1 MIQRKHQS
9 NVNYSPV
16 TLILII
22 LSLTFH
28 TPAII
33 AQEQFVAP
41 PAKFVTRF
49 PFTVLT
55 GGIIIIE
62 ARLDNISDTLNFVLD
77 TGSGGISLDSS
88 TVNYY
93 SLPSTPSDR
102 TVKGIGGIRR
112 VNFVNNRT
120 LNLPGLA
127 VDHLNFHINDYEILT
142 SVYGIKI
149 DGIIGFSFLQRYI
162 VKINYDNHMIEV
174 WLPGQIKY
182 PKGGHLL
189 RPTINGIPVVEAK
202 IRDGS
207 SKPGKFYFDTGAGL
221 CFLISEDY
229 ERDSSILKKNKK
241 ITKTQVEGLGGKK
254 AMKLSTVSEVRIG
267 PYRFRKV
274 PAYIFDDEYK
284 ITSYP
289 YLGGLIGND
298 LLRRFNLIVNYSVN
312 EIHMHPN
319 GHFLDAFDYSYTG
332 LGIYTVDGQ
341 IRIEDVIEN
350 SPADKAGLK
359 SGDVL
364 FAVNNNV
371 GRNIQFYKNLLQ
383 NVGANLKLIVM
394 RNGMPVSA
402 TLKVKSIL

>member
-1 MIQRKHQS
+1 VIQKKHY
-9 NVNYSPV
+9 NILHEGLI
-16 TLILII
+16 TLSFII
-22 LSLTFH
+22 LSFAFY
-28 TPAII
+28 TPATI
-33 AQEQFVAP
+33 AQEQFITP

-62 ARLDNISDTLNFVLD
+62 AQLNDLSDTLNFVLD

-88 TVNYY
+88 TVNYFN
-93 SLPSTPSDR
+93 LPLTKSDR
-102 TVKGIGGIRR
+102 TVKGIGGIRK
-112 VNFVNNRT
+112 VSFVTNRT
-120 LNLPGLA
+120 LHLPGLA
-127 VDHLNFHINDYEILT
+127 VDHLNFHVNDYEILT
-142 SVYGIKI
+142 SVYGMKI
-149 DGIIGFSFLQRYI
+149 DGIIGYSFLQRYI
-162 VKINYDNHMIEV
+162 VKVNYDTHVIEV

-202 IRDGS
+202 IRDNATKS
-207 SKPGKFYFDTGAGL
+207 GKFYFDTGAGL
-221 CFLISEDY
+221 CFLMSEEY

-241 ITKTQVEGLGGKK
+241 IINTQVEGLGGKK
-254 AMKLSTVSEVRIG
+254 PMKISTVSEVKVG

-289 YLGGLIGND
+289 HLGGLIGND
-298 LLRRFNLIVNYSVN
+298 LLRRFNLIINYAVN
-312 EIHMHPN
+312 EIHMLPN
-319 GHFLDAFDYSYTG
+319 THYLDPFDYSYTG
-332 LGIYTVDGQ
+332 LGIYVVDGQ
-341 IRIEDVIEN
+341 IKIEDVIEG

-359 SGDVL
+359 PGDVL

-383 NVGANLKLIVM
+383 NTGANLKVIVM
-394 RNGMPVSA
+394 RNGFPVMA